1 MASQMIDSILS
12 AEKECDRRLHE
23 AGEKAA
29 DIRADAEKRQ
39 AELLTEARVEAK
51 NARQQI
57 IAQAQTEAD
66 RIQSETDV
74 KTAED
79 VRALKDSV
87 RRRSGAAVNAV
98 TELLLQ
104 IS

>member
-29 DIRADAEKRQ
+29 EIRSDAEKRQ
-39 AELLTEARVEAK
+39 TELLNEARAETK
-51 NARQQI
+51 NARQRI
-57 IAQAQTEAD
+57 MSRAQTEAD
-66 RIQSETDV
+66 RIQSESDG
-74 KTAED
+74 KTAEN

>member
-12 AEKECDRRLHE
+12 AEKECDRRLNE

-29 DIRADAEKRQ
+29 AVRAEAAAKQTEILKVARENAKETRQSILADAQKEAERIQ
-39 AELLTEARVEAK
+39 AVSDVEA
-51 NARQQI
+51 
-57 IAQAQTEAD
+57 
-66 RIQSETDV
+66 
-74 KTAED
+74 AER